1 MAQNSNNSQV
11 TRFEFDLVK
20 EDIKELHKVYD
31 LIQRQII
38 ATEKLALEIKY
49 LREDQKNAN
58 ERIKALEERPN
69 KRYDSIITQ
78 IISNIIA
85 LIVGVIAA
93 TIGLKK

>member
-1 MAQNSNNSQV
+1 MAQNNNAQV
-11 TRFEFDLVK
+11 TRLEFELVK

-49 LREDQKNAN
+49 LREDQKDANA
-58 ERIKALEERPN
+58 RIKALEERPN
-69 KRYDSIITQ
+69 KRYDTIVTQ

-85 LIVGVIAA
+85 LTIGVIAA
-93 TIGLKK
+93 IIGLKK

>member
-1 MAQNSNNSQV
+1 MAQNNNAQV
-11 TRFEFDLVK
+11 TRLEFELVK

-69 KRYDSIITQ
+69 KRYDTIVTQ

-85 LIVGVIAA
+85 LTIGVIAA
-93 TIGLKK
+93 IIGLKK

>member
-1 MAQNSNNSQV
+1 MVQNDNNQV
-11 TRFEFDLVK
+11 TRLEFEVVK
-20 EDIKELHKVYD
+20 DDIKELHKVYA
-31 LIQRQII
+31 LVQRQIV

-49 LREDQKNAN
+49 LREEQKDAN

-69 KRYDSIITQ
+69 KRYDIIVTQ

-93 TIGLKK
+93 IIGLRK

>member
-1 MAQNSNNSQV
+1 MAQNDSNQV
-11 TRFEFDLVK
+11 TRLEFEIVK
-20 EDIKELHKVYD
+20 DDIKELHKVYD
-31 LIQRQII
+31 LVQRQIV

-49 LREDQKNAN
+49 LREDQKVAN

-69 KRYDSIITQ
+69 KRYDIIVTQ

-93 TIGLKK
+93 IIGLRK

>member
-1 MAQNSNNSQV
+1 MAQNDSNQV
-11 TRFEFDLVK
+11 TRLEFEIVK
-20 EDIKELHKVYD
+20 DDIKELHKVYD
-31 LIQRQII
+31 LVQRQIV

-49 LREDQKNAN
+49 LREDQKDAN

-69 KRYDSIITQ
+69 KRYDIIVTQ

-93 TIGLKK
+93 IIGLKK

>member
-1 MAQNSNNSQV
+1 MAQNDSNQV
-11 TRFEFDLVK
+11 TRLEFEVVK
-20 EDIKELHKVYD
+20 DDIKELHKVYD
-31 LIQRQII
+31 LVQRQIV

-49 LREDQKNAN
+49 LREDQKDAN

-69 KRYDSIITQ
+69 KRYDIIVTQ

-93 TIGLKK
+93 IIGLRK

>member
-1 MAQNSNNSQV
+1 MAQNDSNQV
-11 TRFEFDLVK
+11 TRLEFEIVK
-20 EDIKELHKVYD
+20 DDIKELHKVYS
-31 LIQRQII
+31 LVQRQIV

-49 LREDQKNAN
+49 LREEQKDAN

-69 KRYDSIITQ
+69 KRYDIIVTQ

-93 TIGLKK
+93 IIGLKK

>member
-1 MAQNSNNSQV
+1 MAQNDSNQV
-11 TRFEFDLVK
+11 TRLEFEVVK
-20 EDIKELHKVYD
+20 DDIKELHKVYD
-31 LIQRQII
+31 LVQRQIV

-49 LREDQKNAN
+49 LREDQKVAN

-69 KRYDSIITQ
+69 KRYDIIVTQ

-93 TIGLKK
+93 IIGLRK

>member
-1 MAQNSNNSQV
+1 MAQNNSNQV
-11 TRFEFDLVK
+11 TRLEFEIVK
-20 EDIKELHKVYD
+20 DDIKELHKVYD

-69 KRYDSIITQ
+69 KRYDTIITQ

-85 LIVGVIAA
+85 LVIGVIAA
-93 TIGLKK
+93 IIGLKK